1 MSEGDHKVSRIS
13 SEAIFAERPLSS
25 SKFLTSL
32 ILCLSLIVVDL
43 KFDTSN
49 AFRGYFQDIL
59 SPLYNL
65 VEVPLALIE
74 SFFSFV
80 TSKQELRETI
90 KEYQEDNN
98 KLLVINSQLVE
109 ITRRNSELDLVWNS
123 AQIKK
128 EAYLLG
134 QKKFLSANSLRPRM
148 VLSIK
153 NDNSV
158 IRELSKA
165 HQGFIPL

>member
-65 VEVPLALIE
+65 ELLQTR
-74 SFFSFV
+74 SFGM
-80 TSKQELRETI
+80 
-90 KEYQEDNN
+90 
-98 KLLVINSQLVE
+98 
-109 ITRRNSELDLVWNS
+109 
-123 AQIKK
+123 
-128 EAYLLG
+128 YL
-134 QKKFLSANSLRPRM
+134 Q
-148 VLSIK
+148 V
-153 NDNSV
+153 
-158 IRELSKA
+158 
-165 HQGFIPL
+165 